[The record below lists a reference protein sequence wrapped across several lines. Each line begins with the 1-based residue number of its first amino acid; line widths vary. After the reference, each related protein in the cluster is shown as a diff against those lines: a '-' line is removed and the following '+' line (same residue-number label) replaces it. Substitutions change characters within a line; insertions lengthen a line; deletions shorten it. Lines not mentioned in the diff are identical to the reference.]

1 MVLQLVYLA
10 LSSSSGDRQSAAPK
24 SYSSFCIIMSPSLQ
38 TRACLDAILCLTCAV
53 CSCSRSSTQLVS
65 GKFLFVYKR
74 RESVTMTNNQV
85 GSCHTHRT
93 ARFCQQRG
101 FYLAKKICTP
111 FKNVLHKQST
121 EKCLWMLC
129 DSADLSMSQRQMSA
143 RLPVRSSEQLSYSHG
158 SKERSFSS
166 VGAVVEV
173 QLKSYNYYNRESSSV
188 R

>member
-1 MVLQLVYLA
+1 MVLQLVCLA

-53 CSCSRSSTQLVS
+53 CSCSRISTQLVS

-85 GSCHTHRT
+85 GSCHTHRKILPT
-93 ARFCQQRG
+93 TWFLPGQEN
-101 FYLAKKICTP
+101 ICTP
-111 FKNVLHKQST
+111 FKDVLHKYST